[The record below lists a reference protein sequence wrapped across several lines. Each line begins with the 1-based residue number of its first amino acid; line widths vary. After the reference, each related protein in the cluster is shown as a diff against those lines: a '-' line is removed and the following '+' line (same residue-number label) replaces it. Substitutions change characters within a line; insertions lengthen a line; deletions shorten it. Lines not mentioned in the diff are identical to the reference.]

1 MHPIIDVPIQHMTTR
16 LQQVLPPVIVFFVVL
31 ALWEGLV
38 RAFDIQ
44 RFLLPA
50 PSVILAAFIEL
61 FPALLGRALYTFRS
75 AIFGLFIGGALGIL
89 VAAITVRFTLVREG
103 LLPFAIA
110 ANSVPI
116 IAFAPLMNNW
126 FGITSQLSKIMI
138 VAVVVFFPMMIN
150 VARGLTLIDPAKLEL
165 MHSYATSPLDV
176 LLKVRA
182 PNALPYF
189 FNALKVCSTLSLIGA
204 IVGEY
209 FGGTREALGVFITQ
223 EASNFKFANAWAAI
237 IIASLLGITYYLMIV
252 ALERLVIP
260 WHASIGQQ

>member
-1 MHPIIDVPIQHMTTR
+1 MASPSR
-16 LQQVLPPVIVFFVVL
+16 LQRYAPPLILFITIIV
-31 ALWEGLV
+31 LWEALV
-38 RAFDIQ
+38 RAFNIQ

-50 PSVILAAFIEL
+50 PSVIVSAFVEIY
-61 FPALLGRALYTFRS
+61 PALVSRALYTFRS
-75 AIFGLFIGGALGIL
+75 AFFGLLLGCAAGIL
-89 VAAITVRFTLVREG
+89 VAFITARFALIREG

-116 IAFAPLMNNW
+116 IAFAPIVNNW
-126 FGITSQLSKIMI
+126 FGITNQFSKIMI
-138 VAVVVFFPMMIN
+138 VAIIVFFPMMIN
-150 VARGLTLIDPAKLEL
+150 VARGLTLVDPNKLEL
-165 MHSYATSPLDV
+165 MRSYATTPLDV

-189 FNALKVCSTLSLIGA
+189 FNALKVCTTLSLIGA

-223 EASNFKFANAWAAI
+223 EAALFKFANAWAAI
-237 IIASLLGITYYLMIV
+237 IIAALLGIAYYLVII

-260 WHASIGQQ
+260 WHASVNQ